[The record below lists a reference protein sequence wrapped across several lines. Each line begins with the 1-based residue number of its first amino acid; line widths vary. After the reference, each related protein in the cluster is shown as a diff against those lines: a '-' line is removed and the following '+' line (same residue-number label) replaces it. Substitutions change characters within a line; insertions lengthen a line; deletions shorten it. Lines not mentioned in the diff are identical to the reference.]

1 MKASD
6 EAEFRD
12 FATARM
18 AGWRRTAYLLCR
30 DWHLAED
37 LVATVLGKL
46 YRRWSHRSAIAS
58 LDAYVSA
65 MLVHALLDERR
76 RPWRREHPAELDADR
91 DHPASAA
98 ADAGTVERL
107 TLDAYLA
114 QLGARRRAVLV
125 LRFYCDLSVEETAE
139 ALGISI
145 GTVKSQTA
153 RGLETLRA
161 LASVHHSATRR
172 DS

>member
-12 FATARM
+12 FATVRM

-30 DWHLAED
+30 DWDLAED
-37 LVATVLGKL
+37 VVATMLGRL
-46 YRRWSHRSAIAS
+46 YRQWPRRSAIVN
-58 LDAYVSA
+58 LDAYVST
-65 MLVHALLDERR
+65 MLVRALLDERR
-76 RPWRREHPAELDADR
+76 RPWRRERPADFDADYE
-91 DHPASAA
+91 HPVSAA
-98 ADAGTVERL
+98 ADAGTVDRL

-114 QLGARRRAVLV
+114 QLGPRRRAVLV
-125 LRFYCDLSVEETAE
+125 LRFYCDLSVEDTAE

-161 LASVHHSATRR
+161 MASVQHPAGRR
-172 DS
+172 ES

>member
-1 MKASD
+1 MRTSD

-18 AGWRRTAYLLCR
+18 AGWRRTAYLLGR
-30 DWHLAED
+30 DWDLAED

-46 YRRWSHRSAIAS
+46 YRQWSRRAGIAS
-58 LDAYVSA
+58 LDAYVNT
-65 MLVHALLDERR
+65 MLVRALLDERR
-76 RPWRREHPAELDADR
+76 RPWRREHPADLDAERAGPDR
-91 DHPASAA
+91 PATPEE
-98 ADAGTVERL
+98 GTVDRL
-107 TLDAYLA
+107 TLDAYLG

-139 ALGISI
+139 ALGISV
-145 GTVKSQTA
+145 GTAKSQTA

-161 LASVHHSATRR
+161 LVPVRES
-172 DS
+172 